1 MDLVNQL
8 REEDLDHLLSPEIMK
23 LNDHLVQ
30 VQYRAELLNI
40 QSRTLMERGETA
52 EISQEQQRIIT
63 DLEQKLTDLLRSID
77 LNLHQ

>member
-8 REEDLDHLLSPEIMK
+8 KEEDLDHLLSPHMSA
-23 LNDHLVQ
+23 LNNHLVQ

-40 QSRTLMERGETA
+40 QSRALMERGETA
-52 EISQEQQRIIT
+52 EISQEQERIIA